1 MTTPRR
7 SHPPGLA
14 TVLARWQGRTIEPGA
29 PTSGRRADG
38 STAYRSEGLIVHA
51 ADAATRERVRS
62 AIDEV
67 LAVHHWTADHQP
79 SGHPSSLCRLVQGD
93 TFLDPVDSRTV
104 VERLRAHPDPQVA
117 AGVALDHLM
126 TTAEQLGG
134 NPFAIG
140 HGRVGL
146 DHYGDSGYAGRGPVN
161 FVVAPPAPGPPG
173 RRPRVVVL
181 DTGIGDHPWFTERPA
196 QTIVTLEDGSTVG
209 PEIDPQSIRGFDS
222 DPGGAVANALLGT
235 LASHTGHGT
244 FIAGLLRQACPEA
257 DIVALAVMGA
267 DGIVAE
273 STLTDALRMV
283 ARRQQEQPGW
293 ADALV
298 LSLGYYAETDAD
310 LVYNTALRQILL
322 DLGRLGIAVFCAA
335 GNDASARPSY
345 PAAFAVDP
353 AFGACDVM
361 PLVSVA
367 ALNPDGTVA
376 EFSNDGPWVI
386 GEALGVNL
394 VSTAPIGT
402 DGSQQAGMRTAGPP
416 GRVRGGI
423 DPDGFDS
430 GFASWSGTSF
440 AAPVLAGMYLRRLV
454 EAGFPDSEGRRALLP
469 IGRGRAD
476 GAVR

>member
-7 SHPPGLA
+7 SHLPHLA
-14 TVLARWQGRTIEPGA
+14 TVLERWQGSTTEHGTS
-29 PTSGRRADG
+29 TSGRHYGR
-38 STAYRSEGLIVHA
+38 STAYRSEGLIVLA
-51 ADAATRERVRS
+51 ADADARERVRS

-67 LAVHHWTADHQP
+67 LAVDHWTAEHQP
-79 SGHPSSLCRLVQGD
+79 SEHRSSFSRLVPGEASIV
-93 TFLDPVDSRTV
+93 PVDPWTV
-104 VERLRAHPDPQVA
+104 VDRLRSHPDPQVA

-140 HGRVGL
+140 HGRPGL

-161 FVVAPPAPGPPG
+161 FVIPAPVPGPAG

-181 DTGIGDHPWFTERPA
+181 DTGIGDHPWFRERPV
-196 QTIVTLEDGSTVG
+196 QTTITLGDGSTVG
-209 PEIDPQSIRGFDS
+209 PEIDPQSIRGIDADGS
-222 DPGGAVANALLGT
+222 GAVANTLLGT
-235 LASHTGHGT
+235 LASHSGHGT

-273 STLTDALRMV
+273 STLTDALRTI
-283 ARRQQEQPGW
+283 ARRQVEQPGW

-298 LSLGYYAETDAD
+298 LSLGYYTETDAD
-310 LVYNTALRQILL
+310 LVYNTGLRQILL
-322 DLGRLGIAVFCAA
+322 ELGRLGVAVFCAA
-335 GNDASARPSY
+335 GNDASTRPSY

-353 AFGACDVM
+353 AFAAPDVM

-367 ALNPDGTVA
+367 ALNPDGTIA
-376 EFSNDGPWVI
+376 QFSNDGPWVI
-386 GEALGVNL
+386 AEAPGVNM
-394 VSTAPIGT
+394 VSAAPIGT
-402 DGSQQAGMRTAGPP
+402 DGSERAGTRTAGPL

-423 DPDGFDS
+423 DPDGFES

-440 AAPVLAGMYLRRLV
+440 AAPVLAGEYLRRLA
-454 EAGFPDSEGRRALLP
+454 EAGFPAIEERRALVP
-469 IGRGRAD
+469 VGRSRVD
-476 GAVR
+476 HAVR